1 MHAATMADSVHIH
14 NVTLPYA
21 LRQSVLLY
29 APMPLLHFNASV
41 KYYKLLP
48 LSSLLGDWYLISS

>member
-1 MHAATMADSVHIH
+1 MGQAYLNPGILTKHATVHAATMADSVHIH

-29 APMPLLHFNASV
+29 APTLRYAAVAL
-41 KYYKLLP
+41 
-48 LSSLLGDWYLISS
+48 